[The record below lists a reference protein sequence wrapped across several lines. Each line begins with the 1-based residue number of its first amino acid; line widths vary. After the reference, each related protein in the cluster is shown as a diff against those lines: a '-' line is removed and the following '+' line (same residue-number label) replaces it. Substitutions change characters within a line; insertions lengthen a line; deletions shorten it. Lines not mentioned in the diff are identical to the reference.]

1 MNTELFTKEL
11 DEVTEKINKLEIQE
25 TEEDN
30 SWKVWLWYGKNNWPN
45 EKICLERRASWQSLK
60 SEIERKINLI
70 KEMQKSISIEEKN
83 AYFLLINRYYDKLD
97 KTERKLR
104 KLEAHLA
111 NAKSQQITQWI
122 TLIIFGIMLIILVA
136 FVLYYIVFKDKR

>member
-1 MNTELFTKEL
+1 
-11 DEVTEKINKLEIQE
+11 
-25 TEEDN
+25 
-30 SWKVWLWYGKNNWPN
+30 
-45 EKICLERRASWQSLK
+45 
-60 SEIERKINLI
+60 
-70 KEMQKSISIEEKN
+70 MQKSISIEEKN
-83 AYFLLINRYYDKLD
+83 AYFLLINRYSDKLD
-97 KTERKLR
+97 KTEGKLR